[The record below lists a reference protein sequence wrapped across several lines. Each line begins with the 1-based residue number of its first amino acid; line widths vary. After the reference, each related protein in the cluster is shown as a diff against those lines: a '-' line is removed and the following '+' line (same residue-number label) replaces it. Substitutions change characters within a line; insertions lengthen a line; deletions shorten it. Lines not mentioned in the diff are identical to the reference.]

1 MKLRF
6 LIFIT
11 ILSIFMPYYA
21 TAQNRI
27 ALLIG
32 NSNYTYQSKLNNPAN
47 DATDLAASLCSLNF
61 EVIVYTDLTQGNMI
75 WAINKFGEKLQ
86 DKQIGFFFFSG
97 HGSQAKGEN
106 FIYPI
111 DANPGSEAELESECV
126 NVNRTLGKMQTA
138 GCRLNIVILDACRN
152 NPFESAWKGRGRS
165 RGLALVRAP
174 SGTII
179 GYATAPG
186 ELASDGS
193 GRNSPYTSALLKY
206 LNQPGLEIL
215 DIFKR
220 VGKSVLNG
228 SGGKQEPWF
237 QGNVTDDFYLTSRP
251 QYIEPSPKIRPEL
264 SVGRN
269 TVTDIDGNVY
279 KTVKIGNQ
287 VWMAENLKVTHYLNG
302 DPIPQVSS
310 YKEWSA
316 LQTGA
321 YCCYTNDPTYVNIHG
336 LLYNWFAV
344 NDPRGLAPKDWHI
357 PSEKEWQELEKTL
370 GMSMLEIED
379 NGYFGFRGKDE
390 GGKLKGTTHWA
401 SPNTG
406 ATNESGFSAFAS
418 GSRNMTGAFCCIGT
432 RAFFWTSTKNGNT
445 HAWFRGLQNDKSS
458 IQHLGDYKQPGYSIR
473 CIHN

>member
-1 MKLRF
+1 MKFRF
-6 LIFIT
+6 IFCIT
-11 ILSIFMPYYA
+11 IVSIFMPYYA

-32 NSNYTYQSKLNNPAN
+32 NSNYTYQSKLSNPAN
-47 DATDLAASLCSLNF
+47 DATDIAAVLRSLNF
-61 EVIVYTDLTQGNMI
+61 DVMVYTDLTQGNMI

-86 DKQIGFFFFSG
+86 DRQIGFFFFSG

-152 NPFESAWKGRGRS
+152 NPFESVWKGRGRS

-193 GRNSPYTSALLKY
+193 GRNSPYTSAMLKY

-220 VGKSVLNG
+220 VGKSVLNW

-237 QGNVTDDFYLTSRP
+237 QGNVTEDFYLTSRP
-251 QYIEPSPKIRPEL
+251 EYVEPPPKIRPNI
-264 SVGRN
+264 SPDRN
-269 TVTDIDGNVY
+269 TITDIDGNVY

-287 VWMAENLKVTHYLNG
+287 VWIAENLKVTHYRNG
-302 DPIPQVSS
+302 DPIPQVQSDD
-310 YKEWSA
+310 EWKN
-316 LQTGA
+316 LKTGA
-321 YCCYTNDPTYVNIHG
+321 WCYYNNDPNNGKIYG

-344 NDPRGLAPKDWHI
+344 NDPRGLAPNGWHV
-357 PSEKEWQELEKTL
+357 PSYEEWQKLKDYL
-370 GMSMLEIED
+370 GGVTS
-379 NGYFGFRGKDE
+379 
-390 GGKLKGTTHWA
+390 GGKLKKEGSTIWND
-401 SPNTG
+401 PNKKVK
-406 ATNESGFSAFAS
+406 AANNESGFSALPCGFRDEIS
-418 GSRNMTGAFCCIGT
+418 GKFKHKGDWVR
-432 RAFFWTSTKNGNT
+432 FWSSTEYWNKKTYALNWN
-445 HAWFRGLQNDKSS
+445 LSS
-458 IQHLGDYKQPGYSIR
+458 IQSPITDGADYKQLGFSIR
-473 CIHN
+473 ILRD